1 MYLRTMNTDTST
13 TVELLTSKSKLAPIK
28 KQTIPRLE
36 LCGAHLLSKLLRQ
49 TAKDLGIPLDST
61 YAWCDSAVV
70 LGWLK
75 TSPGRLKTYVSHRVQ
90 DTVNRIPSS
99 NWRYVNTLHN
109 PADLISRGVAPGEL
123 LQNELWWKGP
133 PWLSQSPAH
142 WPRRPDIDRDAT
154 LPDLK
159 PSAVLLT
166 SPEPEEFGTWSLSYS
181 RVCRVT
187 SWIRRFIQRVRFK
200 DRSTRPPYLTA
211 KELTQA
217 EIVMFRMSQRKFYPS
232 VISYLQKQRSLP
244 DKHPYSNLTPFLD
257 KDGLLRVGE
266 RLGRSGLPENTIHP
280 VLSSTKSYI
289 ARLLARYAHILVLHA
304 GPSTT
309 MAWLS
314 KKFYIP
320 QVKQLLKGISRRCII
335 CQRTYAKTSSQ
346 LMADLPEVRVTPAHS
361 FSSVGVD
368 YAGPFV
374 YKEGNRRKPTI
385 CKGYVAVYVCLSTK
399 AVFFDLVCDLT
410 TDDFLASLR
419 RFSSIYGVPARV
431 FSDNGSN
438 FVGARSELV
447 RLKKLLH
454 STSTQQSLQQFSF
467 DKDCQWSFSPSRAPH
482 FGGLWE
488 AAVKS
493 MKTLLL
499 KTTGSQTLWHDE
511 LLTLLYEAASILN
524 SRPLTSL
531 DAQDPNGPSML
542 TPAHFITGRQL
553 NQLSQL
559 YLLAGRPPTVRAF
572 EMY

>member
-1 MYLRTMNTDTST
+1 M
-13 TVELLTSKSKLAPIK
+13 
-28 KQTIPRLE
+28 
-36 LCGAHLLSKLLRQ
+36 
-49 TAKDLGIPLDST
+49 
-61 YAWCDSAVV
+61 
-70 LGWLK
+70 
-75 TSPGRLKTYVSHRVQ
+75 
-90 DTVNRIPSS
+90 
-99 NWRYVNTLHN
+99 NTLHN

-166 SPEPEEFGTWSLSYS
+166 SPEPEEFGAWSSSYS

-187 SWIRRFIQRVRFK
+187 SWIRRFIQCVRFK

-211 KELTQA
+211 KELTQT
-217 EIVMFRMSQRKFYPS
+217 EIVLFRMSQRKFYPS
-232 VISYLQKQRSLP
+232 VISYLPKQRSLP
-244 DKHPYSNLTPFLD
+244 DKHPYSSLTPFLD
-257 KDGLLRVGE
+257 KDGLLRVGG

-280 VLSSTKSYI
+280 VLLSTKSYI
-289 ARLLARYAHILVLHA
+289 VRLLARYAHILVLHA

-346 LMADLPEVRVTPAHS
+346 LMAGLPEVRVTPARS

-399 AVFFDLVCDLT
+399 AVFFDLVYDLT
-410 TDDFLASLR
+410 TDAFLASLR

-438 FVGARSELV
+438 FVGAI
-447 RLKKLLH
+447 
-454 STSTQQSLQQFSF
+454 Q
-467 DKDCQWSFSPSRAPH
+467 
-482 FGGLWE
+482 
-488 AAVKS
+488 
-493 MKTLLL
+493 
-499 KTTGSQTLWHDE
+499 
-511 LLTLLYEAASILN
+511 N
-524 SRPLTSL
+524 SY
-531 DAQDPNGPSML
+531 G
-542 TPAHFITGRQL
+542 
-553 NQLSQL
+553 
-559 YLLAGRPPTVRAF
+559 
-572 EMY
+572 